1 MLINPS
7 WGWGRW
13 PSAGVVGSGGRCTQQ
28 IEGGELG
35 TPCCVTWQI
44 PGFLKPCP
52 VSPLGNAI

>member
-7 WGWGRW
+7 WEWGSW
-13 PSAGVVGSGGRCTQQ
+13 PSAGVVGSWEGYTQE
-28 IEGGELG
+28 IEGEELG

-44 PGFLKPCP
+44 PGFLKLCP